1 MDPRILV
8 ERKGGFRLAE
18 NPLWDA
24 ERSRLLWTDIDA
36 SEVFAMDWDSRAVER
51 IYHAPKPGGKV
62 GGFTV
67 QRDGS
72 LLLFR
77 ERDVALLDE
86 RGKVRS
92 ILGAPNDKASRFN
105 DCLALP
111 SGAVIAGTFSHPRT
125 DAGLHYLSRTGMFL
139 HIAAETG
146 ISNGL
151 ALSPDHKWLYWTCST
166 TSRIYRYAF
175 DPKTDAVGGV
185 GPRTILHQAPEGTG
199 TPDGL
204 TVDADGRLYSARW
217 GGRAVLIL
225 DPKTGEIIDRLEMPG
240 NHVTSCVFAGPDLDV
255 LVVTIAE
262 GPIVA
267 VQGVGRGLAEFRS
280 AVTLTP

>member
-1 MDPRILV
+1 MVVGR
-8 ERKGGFRLAE
+8 GFRLAE

-24 ERSRLLWTDIDA
+24 QRHRLLWTDIDA
-36 SEVFAMDWDSRAVER
+36 GEVFAMDWATRAVAS
-51 IYHAPKPGGKV
+51 IYSGPKV

-77 ERDVALLDE
+77 ETDLALLDE
-86 RGKVRS
+86 AGAVRS
-92 ILGAPNDKASRFN
+92 ILDAPDDRAARFN

-125 DAGLHYLSRTGMFL
+125 DAGLHYLARDGMFV

-151 ALSPDHKWLYWTCST
+151 ALSPDHTWLYWTCST
-166 TSRIYRYAF
+166 TERIYKYAF
-175 DPKTDAVGGV
+175 NPKTDALGE
-185 GPRTILHQAPEGTG
+185 RTVLHTAPKGSG

-204 TVDADGRLYSARW
+204 TVDTAGRLYSARW
-217 GGRAVLIL
+217 GGGAVLVLDPESGAIL
-225 DPKTGEIIDRLEMPG
+225 DRIEMPG
-240 NHVTSCVFAGPDLDV
+240 AHATSCVFAGPELDV

-267 VQGVGRGLAEFRS
+267 IEGVGRGAAEFRS
-280 AVTLTP
+280 DVLVDRD

>member
-1 MDPRILV
+1 VTPMRPPRVIV
-8 ERKGGFRLAE
+8 DRTFKLAE

-24 ERSRLLWTDIDA
+24 DRSRLLWTDIDA
-36 SEVFAMDWDSRAVER
+36 GDIFAMDWASMKVAR
-51 IYHAPKPGGKV
+51 IYHGPKV
-62 GGFTV
+62 GGFTL
-67 QRDGS
+67 QRDGTV
-72 LLLFR
+72 LLFR
-77 ERDVALLDE
+77 ERDVAELDE
-86 RGKVRS
+86 RGRVRS
-92 ILGAPNDKASRFN
+92 ILGAPNDKATRFN

-125 DAGLHYLSRTGMFL
+125 DAGLHYLSRNGMFL

-146 ISNGL
+146 ISNGI

-166 TSRIYRYAF
+166 TSRIHSYAF
-175 DPKTDAVGGV
+175 DSATDVL
-185 GPRTILHQAPEGTG
+185 GPRTILHQAPQGTG

-217 GGRAVLIL
+217 GGNAVLML
-225 DPKTGEIIDRLEMPG
+225 DPDTGAITDRIEMPG
-240 NHVTSCVFAGPDLDV
+240 GVGGHVTSCVFAGPNLDV

-267 VQGVGRGLAEFRS
+267 VDGIGRGLPEFRS
-280 AVTLTP
+280 AVMLTP